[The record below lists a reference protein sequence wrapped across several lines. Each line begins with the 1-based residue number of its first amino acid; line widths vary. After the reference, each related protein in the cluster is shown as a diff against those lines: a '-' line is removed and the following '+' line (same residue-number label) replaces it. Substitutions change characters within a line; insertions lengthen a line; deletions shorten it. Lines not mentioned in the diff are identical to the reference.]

1 MKNRLECQV
10 TSCQHY
16 CDNQCCLPGIQV
28 DGPAARES
36 SQTCCDSYE
45 ERRGSR
51 GENVS
56 ADDSAPS
63 VNSSIDC
70 SAEHCVYNEDCKC
83 HAECVC
89 VGCTCSEPTSKS
101 GTECCTFRPE

>member
-1 MKNRLECQV
+1 MNRLECQV

-16 CDNQCCLPGIQV
+16 CDNRCCLPGIQV

-45 ERRGSR
+45 ERRQGS
-51 GENVS
+51 GQNSTDHV
-56 ADDSAPS
+56 PS
-63 VNSSIDC
+63 VDSSIDC
-70 SAEHCVYNEDCKC
+70 SAEHCTYNKNCKC
-83 HAECVC
+83 EAECVC
-89 VGCTCSEPTSKS
+89 VGCCCGDVCSKG